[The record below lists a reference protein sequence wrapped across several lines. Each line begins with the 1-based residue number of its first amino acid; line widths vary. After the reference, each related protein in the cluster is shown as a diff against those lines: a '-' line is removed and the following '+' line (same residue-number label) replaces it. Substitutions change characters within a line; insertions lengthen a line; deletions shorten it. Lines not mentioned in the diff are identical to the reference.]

1 MSDKYPMALAQ
12 GTVLAGQYI
21 IDKVLGQG
29 GFGITYAATDHKT
42 GNKVA
47 VKEFF
52 PDTMATRQGTTVIS
66 FTGERGESFAYG
78 KDRFLDEAQT
88 LAQFIGNE
96 NIVRIHT
103 YFEEN
108 GTAYFVMDYVEG
120 TSFDVYIRE
129 HGGKLDWEE
138 TAKILIPVMDAL
150 GAVHSK
156 GIVHRDVTPDNIYIT
171 KDGGVKLLDFG
182 AARYSLGDKSRSLDV
197 VLKHGFAP
205 KEQYTRRGKQG
216 PFTDIYALGATFYF
230 ALTGKRPPD
239 SIDRIEDDDLIPPS
253 RLGAKISPA
262 AEEAILM
269 AMNVQPQ
276 ERFQSMK
283 AFKNAMLISKEEA
296 ERARTEMPQ
305 VRQSVPPIGT
315 GAAVPVTAASGI
327 TNSQTIPNSQVISPS
342 QTITNSQVIS
352 PSQTIPNSRTIMPSQ
367 TIPRTQ
373 PGQTVYGQQASNMS
387 NGMQPQQIP
396 NMPNGMQRPQ
406 TPNMQNGVQGQQAV
420 NMSGQGMNTQNGMPS
435 QPNPGQGG
443 GYPPHGGAYPNQG
456 PATPPK
462 KKKSALPI
470 VLAVVAVFFLLITGG
485 IIAAVLVVIGI
496 SGKSGDGD
504 NNNTFAGNDI
514 DDDDDDDDSN
524 SGPSS
529 LIDDNDDNDDNDDDG
544 DQNPS
549 GNVPGGNIEFDP
561 DIDVHLGNNGDGE
574 DDEPE
579 LAELKY
585 TVYSG
590 NYGTG
595 LANATV
601 LLEDGDGY
609 LIDKDVTD
617 SNGKVE
623 FDVEPGSYRLTV
635 TADGYYE
642 RTESWTLTSSG
653 LDLIAAMVPEVTG
666 DDFIVIVEWEGNR
679 DLDLC
684 GYNEETDVPTNYWN
698 PQDSGDKGSGVHL
711 GDHDGD
717 KRFEMIYFHD
727 YSYEVQRDII
737 VFDRTSMDNGSRTS
751 PMESE
756 GVWVAVYT
764 ADGLVDSCWADS
776 NHNELGWIPVLIDGG
791 VVYEA
796 DSPYISNPEDFD
808 WLY

>member
-1 MSDKYPMALAQ
+1 MSDKYPMALAS

-21 IDKVLGQG
+21 IDRVLGQG

-52 PDTMATRQGTTVIS
+52 PDTMAARQGTTVVS

-150 GAVHSK
+150 GAVHAK

-239 SIDRIEDDDLIPPS
+239 SIDRIEEDELIPPS
-253 RLGAKISPA
+253 RLGARISPA

-276 ERFQSMK
+276 DRFQSMK

-296 ERARTEMPQ
+296 EKARTEIPQ
-305 VRQSVPPIGT
+305 VRQSVPAA
-315 GAAVPVTAASGI
+315 GAAVSMTDASVV
-327 TNSQTIPNSQVISPS
+327 TNSQTAANTAFVSPSQTISNSQVISPS
-342 QTITNSQVIS
+342 QTMPNSQAMTPAQPV
-352 PSQTIPNSRTIMPSQ
+352 QDSRTVMPSG
-367 TIPRTQ
+367 TMA
-373 PGQTVYGQQASNMS
+373 GQQAFPDGSL
-387 NGMQPQQIP
+387 G
-396 NMPNGMQRPQ
+396 
-406 TPNMQNGVQGQQAV
+406 QNQ
-420 NMSGQGMNTQNGMPS
+420 GMPS
-435 QPNPGQGG
+435 QQQPQNMQQGVV
-443 GYPPHGGAYPNQG
+443 
-456 PATPPK
+456 PPK

-470 VLAVVAVFFLLITGG
+470 VLALAAVFFLLAIGG
-485 IIAAVLVVIGI
+485 IIAVALVAIGL
-496 SGKSGDGD
+496 SGRSGDGD
-504 NNNTFAGNDI
+504 DNNTYADGNI
-514 DDDDDDDDSN
+514 DDDDDDK
-524 SGPSS
+524 
-529 LIDDNDDNDDNDDDG
+529 DNDNDDDNEPDHSSLTG
-544 DQNPS
+544 DDDRDPTGDS
-549 GNVPGGNIEFDP
+549 PGGNVPGGNIQFDP
-561 DIDVHLGNNGDGE
+561 DIDIHLGDNGNGN
-574 DDEPE
+574 DEPE
-579 LAELKY
+579 VAKLKY

-595 LANATV
+595 LAGATV
-601 LLEDGDGY
+601 LLEDEDGF
-609 LIDKDVTD
+609 LIDKKVTD
-617 SNGKVE
+617 SDGRVE
-623 FDVEPGSYRLTV
+623 FEAEPGEYLLTV
-635 TADGYYE
+635 TADGYFD
-642 RTESWTLTSSG
+642 RTESWELTSSG
-653 LDLIAAMVPEVTG
+653 LNLIAAMVPEVSG

-684 GYNEETDVPTNYWN
+684 GYNEETGVPTNYWN
-698 PQDSGDKGSGVHL
+698 PTDSGDKGSGVHL
-711 GDHDGD
+711 GDHGGD
-717 KRFEMIYFHD
+717 MRYEMIYFHD

-737 VFDRTSMDNGSRTS
+737 VFDRTAMDNGSMTS

-756 GVWVAVYT
+756 GVWVAIYT
-764 ADGLVDSCWADS
+764 ADGMVDSFWADS
-776 NHNELGWIPVLIDGG
+776 NHNELGWVPMLIDGG
-791 VVYEA
+791 VIYDA
-796 DSPYISNPEDFD
+796 DPPYISDPGEFD

>member
-12 GTVLAGQYI
+12 GSVLAGQYI

-52 PDTMATRQGTTVIS
+52 PDTMATRQGTTVIP
-66 FTGERGESFAYG
+66 FTGERGDSFSYG

-138 TAKILIPVMDAL
+138 TARILIPVMDAL

-239 SIDRIEDDDLIPPS
+239 SIDRIEDDELVPPS
-253 RLGAKISPA
+253 RLGAKITSA

-269 AMNVQPQ
+269 AMNINPQ
-276 ERFQSMK
+276 DRFQSMK
-283 AFKNAMLISKEEA
+283 AFKTAMLISKEEA
-296 ERARTEMPQ
+296 EKARTEMPQ
-305 VRQSVPPIGT
+305 IRQSAPTAGV
-315 GAAVPVTAASGI
+315 GATVSMAAASGI
-327 TNSQTIPNSQVISPS
+327 TNSQPVPNSQVIAPSQTVPNSQVIAPSQTIPNSQVIA
-342 QTITNSQVIS
+342 
-352 PSQTIPNSRTIMPSQ
+352 PSQTIPDSQVITPSQTAQDMRTVMPSQ
-367 TIPRTQ
+367 AMP
-373 PGQTVYGQQASNMS
+373 GQQAQN
-387 NGMQPQQIP
+387 IP
-396 NMPNGMQRPQ
+396 N
-406 TPNMQNGVQGQQAV
+406 GVPRQ
-420 NMSGQGMNTQNGMPS
+420 
-435 QPNPGQGG
+435 NPGQNG
-443 GYPPHGGAYPNQG
+443 GYPPNGGAYSGQGSAMPPN
-456 PATPPK
+456 K

-470 VLAVVAVFFLLITGG
+470 VLALVAVFFLLVTGG
-485 IIAAVLVVIGI
+485 IIAAVFVVIGI
-496 SGKSGDGD
+496 SGMSGDDD
-504 NNNTFAGNDI
+504 NNNTRAENNI
-514 DDDDDDDDSN
+514 DDDDDDDDDSD
-524 SGPSS
+524 SGHSS
-529 LIDDNDDNDDNDDDG
+529 LIDDNDDDDD
-544 DQNPS
+544 DRDPSESNPG

-561 DIDVHLGNNGDGE
+561 DIDIHLGDNGD

-579 LAELKY
+579 LAKLKY

-595 LANATV
+595 LAGAEV
-601 LLEDGDGY
+601 LLEDEDGF

-623 FDVEPGSYRLTV
+623 FEAEPGEYVLTV
-635 TADGYYE
+635 NADGYFE
-642 RTESWTLTSSG
+642 RTESWNLTSSG
-653 LDLIAAMVPEVTG
+653 LDLVAAMVPEVSG

-684 GYNEETDVPTNYWN
+684 GYNEETGVPTNYWN

-711 GDHDGD
+711 GDHEGD

-756 GVWVAVYT
+756 GVWVAIYT

-776 NHNELGWIPVLIDGG
+776 SHNELGWVPMLIDGG
-791 VVYEA
+791 VIYDA
-796 DSPYISNPEDFD
+796 DPPYISDPEEFD

>member
-1 MSDKYPMALAQ
+1 MSDKYPMALAS

-21 IDKVLGQG
+21 IDRVLGQG

-52 PDTMATRQGTTVIS
+52 PDTMAARQGTTVVS

-150 GAVHSK
+150 GAVHAK

-239 SIDRIEDDDLIPPS
+239 SIDRIEEDELIPPS
-253 RLGAKISPA
+253 RLGARISPA

-276 ERFQSMK
+276 DRFQSMK

-296 ERARTEMPQ
+296 EKARTEIPQ
-305 VRQSVPPIGT
+305 VRQSVPAA
-315 GAAVPVTAASGI
+315 GAAVSMTDASVV
-327 TNSQTIPNSQVISPS
+327 TNSQAAANTAFVSPSQTISNSQVISPS
-342 QTITNSQVIS
+342 QTMPNSQAMTPAQPV
-352 PSQTIPNSRTIMPSQ
+352 QDSRTVMPSG
-367 TIPRTQ
+367 TMA
-373 PGQTVYGQQASNMS
+373 GQQAFPDGSL
-387 NGMQPQQIP
+387 G
-396 NMPNGMQRPQ
+396 
-406 TPNMQNGVQGQQAV
+406 QNQ
-420 NMSGQGMNTQNGMPS
+420 GMPS
-435 QPNPGQGG
+435 QQQPQNMQQGVV
-443 GYPPHGGAYPNQG
+443 
-456 PATPPK
+456 PPK

-470 VLAVVAVFFLLITGG
+470 VLALAAVFFLLAIGG
-485 IIAAVLVVIGI
+485 IIAVALVAIGL
-496 SGKSGDGD
+496 SGRSGDGD
-504 NNNTFAGNDI
+504 NNNTYAEGNI
-514 DDDDDDDDSN
+514 DDDDDDK
-524 SGPSS
+524 
-529 LIDDNDDNDDNDDDG
+529 DNDNDNDNDDDNEPDHSSLTG
-544 DQNPS
+544 DDDRNSTGDSPG
-549 GNVPGGNIEFDP
+549 GNVPGGNIQFDP
-561 DIDVHLGNNGDGE
+561 DIDIHLGDNGNGN
-574 DDEPE
+574 DEPE
-579 LAELKY
+579 VAKLKY

-595 LANATV
+595 LAGATV
-601 LLEDGDGY
+601 LLEDEDGF
-609 LIDKDVTD
+609 LIDKKVTD
-617 SNGKVE
+617 SDGRVE
-623 FDVEPGSYRLTV
+623 FEAEPGEYLLTV
-635 TADGYYE
+635 TADGYFD
-642 RTESWTLTSSG
+642 RTESWELTSSG
-653 LDLIAAMVPEVTG
+653 LNLIAAMVPEVSG

-684 GYNEETDVPTNYWN
+684 GYNEETGVPTNYWN
-698 PQDSGDKGSGVHL
+698 PTDSGDKGSGVHL
-711 GDHDGD
+711 GDHGGD
-717 KRFEMIYFHD
+717 MRYEMIYFHD

-737 VFDRTSMDNGSRTS
+737 VFDRTAMDNGSMTS

-756 GVWVAVYT
+756 GVWVAIYT
-764 ADGLVDSCWADS
+764 ADGMVDSFWADS
-776 NHNELGWIPVLIDGG
+776 NHNELGWVPMLIDGG
-791 VVYEA
+791 VIYDA
-796 DSPYISNPEDFD
+796 DPPYISDPGEFD

>member
-21 IDKVLGQG
+21 IDRVLGQG

-52 PDTMATRQGTTVIS
+52 PDTMATRQGTAVIS

-171 KDGGVKLLDFG
+171 KDGSVKLLDFG

-239 SIDRIEDDDLIPPS
+239 SIDRIEDDELVPPS

-269 AMNVQPQ
+269 AMNIQPQ

-296 ERARTEMPQ
+296 EKARTEMPQ
-305 VRQSVPPIGT
+305 VRQSAPAVGATVSTT
-315 GAAVPVTAASGI
+315 GASVI
-327 TNSQTIPNSQVISPS
+327 TNSQTIPNSQVITPS
-342 QTITNSQVIS
+342 QTTTD
-352 PSQTIPNSRTIMPSQ
+352 PRTVMPSQ
-367 TIPRTQ
+367 TMPVQSQGIPSQQTSNMSGGMQ
-373 PGQTVYGQQASNMS
+373 GQNQNMQNGMPGQTV
-387 NGMQPQQIP
+387 
-396 NMPNGMQRPQ
+396 
-406 TPNMQNGVQGQQAV
+406 
-420 NMSGQGMNTQNGMPS
+420 SGQGRGFQNQNQNQAM
-435 QPNPGQGG
+435 PNPSQGG
-443 GYPPHGGAYPNQG
+443 GYPPQGGMGPNQG
-456 PATPPK
+456 AAMPPK
-462 KKKSALPI
+462 KKKSAVPI
-470 VLAVVAVFFLLITGG
+470 VILALVAVFFLLITGG
-485 IIAAVLVVIGI
+485 IIAAVFVVIGV
-496 SGKSGDGD
+496 SGRSGDGD
-504 NNNTFAGNDI
+504 DNNTYAENDI
-514 DDDDDDDDSN
+514 DDDDDDSDSGHN
-524 SGPSS
+524 S
-529 LIDDNDDNDDNDDDG
+529 LIDDDDYNDDDNDEDD

-549 GNVPGGNIEFDP
+549 GNDPGGNVPGGSINFDP
-561 DIDVHLGNNGDGE
+561 DIDIHLGENGNGD
-574 DDEPE
+574 DEQG
-579 LAELKY
+579 LAKIKY
-585 TVYSG
+585 TIYSG

-595 LANATV
+595 LAGASV
-601 LLEDGDGY
+601 ILEDESGNQV
-609 LIDKDVTD
+609 DKDVAD
-617 SNGKVE
+617 NDGKVE
-623 FDVEPGSYRLTV
+623 FDVAPGKYKLTV
-635 TADGYYE
+635 TADGYFD
-642 RTESWTLTSSG
+642 RTETWNLTSSG
-653 LDLIAAMVPEVTG
+653 LDLIAAMVPEVSG

-679 DLDLC
+679 DIDLC
-684 GYNEETDVPTNYWN
+684 GYNEETGVPTNYWN

-711 GDHDGD
+711 GDHDAD

-737 VFDRTSMDNGSRTS
+737 VFDRTSMDSGRATS
-751 PMESE
+751 PMEYE
-756 GVWVAVYT
+756 GVWVAIYT
-764 ADGLVDSCWADS
+764 ADGMVDSFWADAD
-776 NHNELGWIPVLIDGG
+776 HNELGWIPMLIDGG
-791 VVYEA
+791 EIYEA
-796 DSPYISNPEDFD
+796 ESPYISDPKEFD

>member
-1 MSDKYPMALAQ
+1 MSDKYPMALAS

-21 IDKVLGQG
+21 IDRVLGQG

-52 PDTMATRQGTTVIS
+52 PDTMAARQGTTVVS

-150 GAVHSK
+150 GAVHAK

-239 SIDRIEDDDLIPPS
+239 SIDRIEEDELIPPS
-253 RLGAKISPA
+253 RLGARISPA

-276 ERFQSMK
+276 DRFQSMK

-296 ERARTEMPQ
+296 EKARTEIPQ
-305 VRQSVPPIGT
+305 VRQSVPAA
-315 GAAVPVTAASGI
+315 GAAVSMTDASVV
-327 TNSQTIPNSQVISPS
+327 TNSQTAATTAFVSPSQTISNSQVISPS
-342 QTITNSQVIS
+342 QTMPNSQAMTPAQPV
-352 PSQTIPNSRTIMPSQ
+352 QDSRTVMPSG
-367 TIPRTQ
+367 TMA
-373 PGQTVYGQQASNMS
+373 GQQAFPAGSL
-387 NGMQPQQIP
+387 G
-396 NMPNGMQRPQ
+396 
-406 TPNMQNGVQGQQAV
+406 QNQ
-420 NMSGQGMNTQNGMPS
+420 GMPS
-435 QPNPGQGG
+435 QQQPQNMQQGVV
-443 GYPPHGGAYPNQG
+443 
-456 PATPPK
+456 PPK

-470 VLAVVAVFFLLITGG
+470 VLALAAVFFLLAIGG
-485 IIAAVLVVIGI
+485 IIAVALVVREIRER
-496 SGKSGDGD
+496 SGDGD
-504 NNNTFAGNDI
+504 DNNTYAEGNI
-514 DDDDDDDDSN
+514 DDDDDDK
-524 SGPSS
+524 
-529 LIDDNDDNDDNDDDG
+529 DNDNDDDSEPDHSSLTG
-544 DQNPS
+544 DEDRDSTGDNPG
-549 GNVPGGNIEFDP
+549 GNVPGGNIQFDP
-561 DIDVHLGNNGDGE
+561 DIDIHLGDNGNGN
-574 DDEPE
+574 DEPE
-579 LAELKY
+579 VAKLKY

-595 LANATV
+595 LAGATV
-601 LLEDGDGY
+601 LLEDEDGF
-609 LIDKDVTD
+609 LIDKEVTD
-617 SNGKVE
+617 SDGRVE
-623 FDVEPGSYRLTV
+623 FEAEPGEYLLTV
-635 TADGYYE
+635 TADGYFD
-642 RTESWTLTSSG
+642 RTESWELTSSG
-653 LDLIAAMVPEVTG
+653 LNLIAAMVPEVSG

-684 GYNEETDVPTNYWN
+684 GYNEETGVPTNYWN
-698 PQDSGDKGSGVHL
+698 PTDSGDKGSGVHL
-711 GDHDGD
+711 GDHGGD
-717 KRFEMIYFHD
+717 MRYEMIYFHD

-737 VFDRTSMDNGSRTS
+737 VFDRTAMDSGSMTS

-756 GVWVAVYT
+756 GVWVAIYT
-764 ADGLVDSCWADS
+764 ADGMVDSFWADS
-776 NHNELGWIPVLIDGG
+776 NHNELGWVPMLIDGG
-791 VVYEA
+791 VIYDA
-796 DSPYISNPEDFD
+796 DPPYISDPGEFD

>member
-1 MSDKYPMALAQ
+1 MSDKYPMALAP
-12 GTVLAGQYI
+12 GSVLAGQYI

-52 PDTMATRQGTTVIS
+52 PDTMATRQGTTVIP
-66 FTGERGESFAYG
+66 FTGERGDSFSYG

-171 KDGGVKLLDFG
+171 KDGSVKLLDFG

-239 SIDRIEDDDLIPPS
+239 SIDRIEDDELVPPS
-253 RLGAKISPA
+253 RLGAKITSA

-269 AMNVQPQ
+269 AMNINPQ
-276 ERFQSMK
+276 DRFQSMK
-283 AFKNAMLISKEEA
+283 AFKTAMLISKEEA
-296 ERARTEMPQ
+296 EKARTEMPQ
-305 VRQSVPPIGT
+305 IRQSAPAAGV
-315 GAAVPVTAASGI
+315 GATVSMAAASGI
-327 TNSQTIPNSQVISPS
+327 TNSQPVPNSQVIAPSQTIPNSQVIA
-342 QTITNSQVIS
+342 
-352 PSQTIPNSRTIMPSQ
+352 PSQTIPNSQVIAPSQ
-367 TIPRTQ
+367 TIPDSQVITPSQTAQDMRTVMPSQ
-373 PGQTVYGQQASNMS
+373 AMPGQQAQN
-387 NGMQPQQIP
+387 I
-396 NMPNGMQRPQ
+396 PNGMPRQ
-406 TPNMQNGVQGQQAV
+406 
-420 NMSGQGMNTQNGMPS
+420 
-435 QPNPGQGG
+435 NPGQNG
-443 GYPPHGGAYPNQG
+443 GYPPNGGAYSGQG
-456 PATPPK
+456 SAMPPK

-470 VLAVVAVFFLLITGG
+470 VLALVAVFFLLVTGG
-485 IIAAVLVVIGI
+485 IIAAVFVVIGI
-496 SGKSGDGD
+496 GGMSGDDD
-504 NNNTFAGNDI
+504 NNNTRAENNID

-524 SGPSS
+524 SGHGS
-529 LIDDNDDNDDNDDDG
+529 LIDDNDDDDD
-544 DQNPS
+544 DRDPSESNPG

-561 DIDVHLGNNGDGE
+561 DIDIHLGDNGD

-579 LAELKY
+579 LAKLKY

-595 LANATV
+595 LAGAEV
-601 LLEDGDGY
+601 LLEDEDGF

-623 FDVEPGSYRLTV
+623 FEAEPGEYVLTV
-635 TADGYYE
+635 NADGYFE
-642 RTESWTLTSSG
+642 RTESWNLTSSG
-653 LDLIAAMVPEVTG
+653 LDLVAAMVPEVSG

-684 GYNEETDVPTNYWN
+684 GYNEETGVPTNYWN

-711 GDHDGD
+711 GDHEGD

-756 GVWVAVYT
+756 GVWVAIYT

-776 NHNELGWIPVLIDGG
+776 SHNELGWVPMLIDGG
-791 VVYEA
+791 VIYDA
-796 DSPYISNPEDFD
+796 DPPYISDPEEFD

>member
-1 MSDKYPMALAQ
+1 MSDRYPMALAS

-21 IDKVLGQG
+21 IDRVLGQG

-52 PDTMATRQGTTVIS
+52 PDTMAARQGTTVVS

-150 GAVHSK
+150 GAVHAK

-239 SIDRIEDDDLIPPS
+239 SIDRIEEDELIPPS
-253 RLGAKISPA
+253 RLGARISPA

-276 ERFQSMK
+276 DRFQSMK

-296 ERARTEMPQ
+296 EKARTEIPQ
-305 VRQSVPPIGT
+305 VRQSVPAA
-315 GAAVPVTAASGI
+315 GAAVSMTDASVV
-327 TNSQTIPNSQVISPS
+327 TNSQTAANSVFVSPSQTISNSQVISPS
-342 QTITNSQVIS
+342 QTMPNSQAMTPVQ
-352 PSQTIPNSRTIMPSQ
+352 PVQDSRTVMPSG
-367 TIPRTQ
+367 TMA
-373 PGQTVYGQQASNMS
+373 GQQAFPDGSL
-387 NGMQPQQIP
+387 G
-396 NMPNGMQRPQ
+396 
-406 TPNMQNGVQGQQAV
+406 QNQ
-420 NMSGQGMNTQNGMPS
+420 GMPS
-435 QPNPGQGG
+435 QQQPQNMQQGVV
-443 GYPPHGGAYPNQG
+443 
-456 PATPPK
+456 PPK

-470 VLAVVAVFFLLITGG
+470 VLALAAVFFLLAIGG
-485 IIAAVLVVIGI
+485 IIAVALVAIGL
-496 SGKSGDGD
+496 SGRSGDGD
-504 NNNTFAGNDI
+504 DNNTYAEGNI
-514 DDDDDDDDSN
+514 DDDDDDDK
-524 SGPSS
+524 
-529 LIDDNDDNDDNDDDG
+529 DNDNDDDNEPDHSSLTG
-544 DQNPS
+544 DDDRDSTGDSP
-549 GNVPGGNIEFDP
+549 GGYVPGGNIQFDT
-561 DIDVHLGNNGDGE
+561 DIDIHLGDNGNGN
-574 DDEPE
+574 DEPE
-579 LAELKY
+579 VAKLKY

-595 LANATV
+595 LAGATV
-601 LLEDGDGY
+601 LLEDEDGF
-609 LIDKDVTD
+609 LIDKKVTD
-617 SNGKVE
+617 SDGRVE
-623 FDVEPGSYRLTV
+623 FEAEPGEYLLTV
-635 TADGYYE
+635 TADGYFD
-642 RTESWTLTSSG
+642 RTESWELTSSG
-653 LDLIAAMVPEVTG
+653 LNLIAAMVPEVSG

-684 GYNEETDVPTNYWN
+684 GYNEETGVPTNYWN
-698 PQDSGDKGSGVHL
+698 PTDSGDKGSGVHL
-711 GDHDGD
+711 GDHGGD
-717 KRFEMIYFHD
+717 MRYEMIYFHD

-737 VFDRTSMDNGSRTS
+737 VFDRTSMDNGSMTS

-756 GVWVAVYT
+756 GVWVAIYT
-764 ADGLVDSCWADS
+764 ADGMVDSFWADS
-776 NHNELGWIPVLIDGG
+776 NHNELGWVPMLIDGG
-791 VVYEA
+791 VIYDA
-796 DSPYISNPEDFD
+796 DPPYISDPGEFD

>member
-1 MSDKYPMALAQ
+1 MSDKYPMALAS

-21 IDKVLGQG
+21 IDRVLGQG

-52 PDTMATRQGTTVIS
+52 PDTMAARQGTTVVS

-150 GAVHSK
+150 GAVHAK

-239 SIDRIEDDDLIPPS
+239 SIDRIEEDELIPPS
-253 RLGAKISPA
+253 RLGARISPA

-276 ERFQSMK
+276 DRFQSMK

-296 ERARTEMPQ
+296 EKARTEIPQ
-305 VRQSVPPIGT
+305 VRQSVPAA
-315 GAAVPVTAASGI
+315 GAAVSMTDASVV
-327 TNSQTIPNSQVISPS
+327 TNSQTAANTAFVSPSQTISNSQVISPS
-342 QTITNSQVIS
+342 QTMPNSQAMTPAQPV
-352 PSQTIPNSRTIMPSQ
+352 QDSRTVMPSGTMAGQQAFPDGSLGQNQVMPSQ
-367 TIPRTQ
+367 Q
-373 PGQTVYGQQASNMS
+373 
-387 NGMQPQQIP
+387 QPQ
-396 NMPNGMQRPQ
+396 
-406 TPNMQNGVQGQQAV
+406 NMQQGVV
-420 NMSGQGMNTQNGMPS
+420 
-435 QPNPGQGG
+435 
-443 GYPPHGGAYPNQG
+443 
-456 PATPPK
+456 PPK

-470 VLAVVAVFFLLITGG
+470 VLALAAVFFLLAIGG
-485 IIAAVLVVIGI
+485 IIAVALVAIGL
-496 SGKSGDGD
+496 SGRSGDGD
-504 NNNTFAGNDI
+504 NNNTYAEGNI
-514 DDDDDDDDSN
+514 DDDDDDK
-524 SGPSS
+524 
-529 LIDDNDDNDDNDDDG
+529 DNDNDDDNEPDHSSLTG
-544 DQNPS
+544 DDDRDPTGDS
-549 GNVPGGNIEFDP
+549 PGGNVPGGNIQFDP
-561 DIDVHLGNNGDGE
+561 DIDIHLGDNGNGN
-574 DDEPE
+574 DEPE
-579 LAELKY
+579 VAKLKY

-595 LANATV
+595 LAGATV
-601 LLEDGDGY
+601 LLEDEDGF
-609 LIDKDVTD
+609 LIDKKVTD
-617 SNGKVE
+617 SDGRVE
-623 FDVEPGSYRLTV
+623 FEAEPGEYLLTV
-635 TADGYYE
+635 TADGYFD
-642 RTESWTLTSSG
+642 RTESWELTSSG
-653 LDLIAAMVPEVTG
+653 LNLIAAMVPEVSG

-684 GYNEETDVPTNYWN
+684 GYNEETGVPTNYWN
-698 PQDSGDKGSGVHL
+698 PTDSGDKGSGVHL
-711 GDHDGD
+711 GDHGGD
-717 KRFEMIYFHD
+717 MRYEMIYFHD

-737 VFDRTSMDNGSRTS
+737 VFDRTAMDSGSMTS

-756 GVWVAVYT
+756 GVWVAIYT
-764 ADGLVDSCWADS
+764 ADGMVDSFWADS
-776 NHNELGWIPVLIDGG
+776 NHNELGWVPMLIDGG
-791 VVYEA
+791 VIYDA
-796 DSPYISNPEDFD
+796 DPPYISDPGEFD

>member
-21 IDKVLGQG
+21 IDRVLGQG

-171 KDGGVKLLDFG
+171 KDGSVKLLDFG

-239 SIDRIEDDDLIPPS
+239 SIDRIEEDELVPPS

-269 AMNVQPQ
+269 AMNVNPQ
-276 ERFQSMK
+276 ERFQSMR

-296 ERARTEMPQ
+296 DRARTEMPQ
-305 VRQSVPPIGT
+305 VRQNVSAAGIGAT
-315 GAAVPVTAASGI
+315 VSMAGASGI
-327 TNSQTIPNSQVISPS
+327 TNSQNIPNSQVINPSQTIPNSQVI
-342 QTITNSQVIS
+342 N
-352 PSQTIPNSRTIMPSQ
+352 PSQTIPNSQATNPSQ
-367 TIPRTQ
+367 TIPDSRTMMPTQ
-373 PGQTVYGQQASNMS
+373 AMSGQQPQNGMPGQTVAVQSQA
-387 NGMQPQQIP
+387 
-396 NMPNGMQRPQ
+396 Q
-406 TPNMQNGVQGQQAV
+406 TD
-420 NMSGQGMNTQNGMPS
+420 S
-435 QPNPGQGG
+435 NPGQGG
-443 GYPPHGGAYPNQG
+443 EYPPQGGAYPNQG
-456 PATPPK
+456 GAVPPG

-470 VLAVVAVFFLLITGG
+470 VLALVAVLFLLVTGG
-485 IIAAVLVVIGI
+485 IIAAVLVVVGLN
-496 SGKSGDGD
+496 GRSGDGD
-504 NNNTFAGNDI
+504 GDNSTYAENDI
-514 DDDDDDDDSN
+514 DDDNDDDSNPGPGSLVDDDDDS
-524 SGPSS
+524 
-529 LIDDNDDNDDNDDDG
+529 DDD
-544 DQNPS
+544 DDDLNPS
-549 GNVPGGNIEFDP
+549 GNEPGGNVPGGNIEFDP
-561 DIDVHLGNNGDGE
+561 DIDIHLGDNGNGDDGQG
-574 DDEPE
+574 
-579 LAELKY
+579 LAKIKY

-595 LANATV
+595 LPGASV
-601 LLEDGDGY
+601 LLEDEDGF

-617 SNGKVE
+617 NDGKVE
-623 FDVEPGSYRLTV
+623 FEVEPGSYVLTA
-635 TADGYYE
+635 TADGYYDRKE
-642 RTESWTLTSSG
+642 TWNLTSSG
-653 LDLIAAMVPEVTG
+653 LDLVAAMVPEVSG

-684 GYNEETDVPTNYWN
+684 GYNEETGVPTNYWN

-711 GDHDGD
+711 GDHQGD

-737 VFDRTSMDNGSRTS
+737 VFDRTSMDSGRTTS

-756 GVWVAVYT
+756 GVWVAIYT

-776 NHNELGWIPVLIDGG
+776 NHNELGWVPMLIDGG
-791 VVYEA
+791 VIYEA
-796 DSPYISNPEDFD
+796 DPPYISDPGEFD

>member
-21 IDKVLGQG
+21 IERVLGQG

-47 VKEFF
+47 LKEFF
-52 PDTMATRQGTTVIS
+52 PDTMATRQGTTVVS

-239 SIDRIEDDDLIPPS
+239 SIDRIEDDELIPPS

-296 ERARTEMPQ
+296 EKARTEIPQ
-305 VRQSVPPIGT
+305 VRWNVPAAGADASVSMAG
-315 GAAVPVTAASGI
+315 SGI
-327 TNSQTIPNSQVISPS
+327 TNSQTIPASQVITPS
-342 QTITNSQVIS
+342 QTITNSQVITPS
-352 PSQTIPNSRTIMPSQ
+352 QTITNSQVIAPSQTIPDSRTVMPAQTTTSSQ
-367 TIPRTQ
+367 Q
-373 PGQTVYGQQASNMS
+373 PQTVYGNQASDVQG
-387 NGMQPQQIP
+387 GMQSQE
-396 NMPNGMQRPQ
+396 MG
-406 TPNMQNGVQGQQAV
+406 GQV
-420 NMSGQGMNTQNGMPS
+420 RNRM
-435 QPNPGQGG
+435 PNPGQGG
-443 GYPPHGGAYPNQG
+443 GYPPNGGAYPNQG
-456 PATPPK
+456 SAMPPK

-470 VLAVVAVFFLLITGG
+470 VLALAAVFFLLITGG
-485 IIAAVLVVIGI
+485 IIAAVFVVIGL
-496 SGKSGDGD
+496 SGRS
-504 NNNTFAGNDI
+504 GNDENDDTYAENNI
-514 DDDDDDDDSN
+514 DDEDEHDSDHDPLIGDDDDDDDRDHSDGGN
-524 SGPSS
+524 
-529 LIDDNDDNDDNDDDG
+529 DG
-544 DQNPS
+544 DDE
-549 GNVPGGNIEFDP
+549 GNVPDGNIGFDP
-561 DIDVHLGNNGDGE
+561 DIDIHLGENGTG
-574 DDEPE
+574 DDEQS
-579 LAELKY
+579 LAKLKY

-590 NYGTG
+590 NYGSG
-595 LANATV
+595 LAGATV
-601 LLEDGDGY
+601 LLEDKDGF

-617 SNGKVE
+617 SDGRVE
-623 FDVEPGSYRLTV
+623 FEAEPGEYMLTV

-642 RTESWTLTSSG
+642 RTESWNLTSSG
-653 LDLIAAMVPEVTG
+653 LDLIAAMVPEVSG

-684 GYNEETDVPTNYWN
+684 GYNEETGVPTNYWN
-698 PQDSGDKGSGVHL
+698 PTDSGDKGSGVHL

-737 VFDRTSMDNGSRTS
+737 VFDRTSMDNGSMRS

-756 GVWVAVYT
+756 GVWVAIYT
-764 ADGLVDSCWADS
+764 ADGMVDSLWADAS
-776 NHNELGWIPVLIDGG
+776 HSELGWIPMLIDGG

-796 DSPYISNPEDFD
+796 DPSYISDPGEFD

>member
-1 MSDKYPMALAQ
+1 MSDKYPMALAS

-21 IDKVLGQG
+21 IDRVLGQG

-52 PDTMATRQGTTVIS
+52 PDTMAARQGTTVVS

-150 GAVHSK
+150 GAVHAK

-239 SIDRIEDDDLIPPS
+239 SIDRIEEDELIPPS
-253 RLGAKISPA
+253 RLGARISPA

-276 ERFQSMK
+276 DRFQSMK

-296 ERARTEMPQ
+296 EKARTEIPQ
-305 VRQSVPPIGT
+305 VRQSVPVA
-315 GAAVPVTAASGI
+315 GAAVSMTDASVV
-327 TNSQTIPNSQVISPS
+327 TNSQTAANTAFVSPSQTISNSQVISPS
-342 QTITNSQVIS
+342 QAMPNSQTMTPAQPV
-352 PSQTIPNSRTIMPSQ
+352 QDSRTVMPSG
-367 TIPRTQ
+367 TMA
-373 PGQTVYGQQASNMS
+373 GQQAFPDGSL
-387 NGMQPQQIP
+387 G
-396 NMPNGMQRPQ
+396 
-406 TPNMQNGVQGQQAV
+406 QNQ
-420 NMSGQGMNTQNGMPS
+420 GMPS
-435 QPNPGQGG
+435 QQQPQNMQQGVV
-443 GYPPHGGAYPNQG
+443 
-456 PATPPK
+456 PPK

-470 VLAVVAVFFLLITGG
+470 VLALAAVFFLLAIGG
-485 IIAAVLVVIGI
+485 IIAVALVAIGL
-496 SGKSGDGD
+496 SGRSGDGD
-504 NNNTFAGNDI
+504 DNNTYAEGNI
-514 DDDDDDDDSN
+514 DDDDDDDDK
-524 SGPSS
+524 
-529 LIDDNDDNDDNDDDG
+529 DNDNDDDNEPDHSSLTG
-544 DQNPS
+544 DDDRDSTGDSPG
-549 GNVPGGNIEFDP
+549 GNVPGGNIQFDP
-561 DIDVHLGNNGDGE
+561 DIDIHLGDNGNGN
-574 DDEPE
+574 DEPE
-579 LAELKY
+579 VAKLKY

-595 LANATV
+595 LAGATV
-601 LLEDGDGY
+601 LLEDEDGF
-609 LIDKDVTD
+609 LIDKEVTD
-617 SNGKVE
+617 SDGRVE
-623 FDVEPGSYRLTV
+623 FEAEPGEYLLTV
-635 TADGYYE
+635 TADGYFD
-642 RTESWTLTSSG
+642 RTESWELTSSG
-653 LDLIAAMVPEVTG
+653 LNLIAAMVPEVSG

-684 GYNEETDVPTNYWN
+684 GYNEETGVPTNYWN
-698 PQDSGDKGSGVHL
+698 PTDSGDKGSGVHL
-711 GDHDGD
+711 GDHGGD
-717 KRFEMIYFHD
+717 MRYEMIYFHD

-737 VFDRTSMDNGSRTS
+737 VFDRTSMDNGSMTS

-756 GVWVAVYT
+756 GVWVAIYT
-764 ADGLVDSCWADS
+764 ADGMVDSFWADS
-776 NHNELGWIPVLIDGG
+776 NHNELGWVPMLIDGG
-791 VVYEA
+791 VIYDA
-796 DSPYISNPEDFD
+796 DPPYISDPGEFD

>member
-1 MSDKYPMALAQ
+1 MSDKYPMALAS

-21 IDKVLGQG
+21 IDRVLGQG

-52 PDTMATRQGTTVIS
+52 PDTMAARQGTTVVS

-150 GAVHSK
+150 GAVHAK

-239 SIDRIEDDDLIPPS
+239 SIDRIEEDELIPPS
-253 RLGAKISPA
+253 RLGARISPA

-296 ERARTEMPQ
+296 EKARTEIPQ
-305 VRQSVPPIGT
+305 VRQSVPAA
-315 GAAVPVTAASGI
+315 GAAVSLTDASVV
-327 TNSQTIPNSQVISPS
+327 TNSQTAANTAFVSPS
-342 QTITNSQVIS
+342 QTISNSQVIS
-352 PSQTIPNSRTIMPSQ
+352 PSQTIPNSQVMTPAQPVQDSRTVMPSG
-367 TIPRTQ
+367 TMA
-373 PGQTVYGQQASNMS
+373 GQQAFPDGSL
-387 NGMQPQQIP
+387 
-396 NMPNGMQRPQ
+396 
-406 TPNMQNGVQGQQAV
+406 GQDQ
-420 NMSGQGMNTQNGMPS
+420 GMPS
-435 QPNPGQGG
+435 PQQPQNMQQGNTQAQQSGNMPGHGQTGLPDPTQGG
-443 GYPPHGGAYPNQG
+443 GYPPKGGAHSGQG
-456 PATPPK
+456 GVVPPK

-470 VLAVVAVFFLLITGG
+470 VLALAAVFFLLAIGG
-485 IIAAVLVVIGI
+485 IIAVALAAIGL
-496 SGKSGDGD
+496 SGRSGDGD
-504 NNNTFAGNDI
+504 DNNTYAEGNI
-514 DDDDDDDDSN
+514 DDDDDDN
-524 SGPSS
+524 
-529 LIDDNDDNDDNDDDG
+529 DNDDNDNDDDNEPDHSSLTG
-544 DQNPS
+544 DDDRDSTGDNPG
-549 GNVPGGNIEFDP
+549 GNVPGGDIQFDP
-561 DIDVHLGNNGDGE
+561 DIDIHLGDNGNGN
-574 DDEPE
+574 DEPE
-579 LAELKY
+579 TAKLKY

-595 LANATV
+595 LAGATV
-601 LLEDGDGY
+601 LLEDEDGF
-609 LIDKDVTD
+609 LIDKEVTD
-617 SNGKVE
+617 SDGRVE
-623 FDVEPGSYRLTV
+623 FEAEPGEYLLTV
-635 TADGYYE
+635 TADGYFD
-642 RTESWTLTSSG
+642 RTESWELTSSG
-653 LDLIAAMVPEVTG
+653 LDLIAAMVPEVSG

-684 GYNEETDVPTNYWN
+684 GYNEETGVPTNYWN
-698 PQDSGDKGSGVHL
+698 PTDSGDKGSGVHL
-711 GDHDGD
+711 GDHGGD
-717 KRFEMIYFHD
+717 MRYEMIYFHD

-737 VFDRTSMDNGSRTS
+737 VFDRTAMDSGSMTS

-756 GVWVAVYT
+756 GVWVAIYT
-764 ADGLVDSCWADS
+764 ADGMVDSFWADS
-776 NHNELGWIPVLIDGG
+776 NHNELGWVPMLIDGG
-791 VVYEA
+791 VIYDA
-796 DSPYISNPEDFD
+796 DPPYISDPGEFD

>member
-1 MSDKYPMALAQ
+1 MSDKYPMALVQ

-21 IDKVLGQG
+21 IDRVLGQG

-52 PDTMATRQGTTVIS
+52 PDTMATRQGTTVVS

-171 KDGGVKLLDFG
+171 KDGSVKLLDFG

-269 AMNVQPQ
+269 AMNIQPQ

-296 ERARTEMPQ
+296 EKERTEMPQ
-305 VRQSVPPIGT
+305 VRQSAPAPGPA
-315 GAAVPVTAASGI
+315 AAVPMTGSSVI
-327 TNSQTIPNSQVISPS
+327 TNSQTIPNSQVVTPV
-342 QTITNSQVIS
+342 QPAQPATD
-352 PSQTIPNSRTIMPSQ
+352 SRTM
-367 TIPRTQ
+367 
-373 PGQTVYGQQASNMS
+373 
-387 NGMQPQQIP
+387 
-396 NMPNGMQRPQ
+396 
-406 TPNMQNGVQGQQAV
+406 
-420 NMSGQGMNTQNGMPS
+420 MPS
-435 QPNPGQGG
+435 QPLPAAQQSQTVNAQPNVMPAQGQPDPGQGG
-443 GYPPHGGAYPNQG
+443 GYPPQGGTYPGQG
-456 PATPPK
+456 APVPPK

-470 VLAVVAVFFLLITGG
+470 VLALVAVFFLLITGG
-485 IIAAVLVVIGI
+485 IIAAVFLAIGL
-496 SGKSGDGD
+496 SGKSGDDDD
-504 NNNTFAGNDI
+504 NNTRAESNIDDDDDDNDTGHGSLI
-514 DDDDDDDDSN
+514 DDDDDDD
-524 SGPSS
+524 G
-529 LIDDNDDNDDNDDDG
+529 DD

-549 GNVPGGNIEFDP
+549 GDNPGGYVPGGNIEFDP
-561 DIDVHLGNNGDGE
+561 DIDIHLGDNGNGD
-574 DDEPE
+574 DEGQGV
-579 LAELKY
+579 AKLKY

-595 LANATV
+595 LPGASV
-601 LLEDGDGY
+601 LLEDEDGY

-617 SNGKVE
+617 NDGKVE
-623 FDVEPGSYRLTV
+623 FDVEPGKYTLTV
-635 TADGYYE
+635 TADGYFD
-642 RTESWTLTSSG
+642 RKESWNLTSSG

-684 GYNEETDVPTNYWN
+684 GYNEETGVPTNYWN

-717 KRFEMIYFHD
+717 MRFEMIYFHD
-727 YSYEVQRDII
+727 YSYDVQRDII

-756 GVWVAVYT
+756 GVWVAIYT
-764 ADGLVDSCWADS
+764 ADGMVDSFWADE
-776 NHNELGWIPVLIDGG
+776 NRNELGWVPMLIDGG
-791 VVYEA
+791 VIYDAEP
-796 DSPYISNPEDFD
+796 PYISDPSEFD

>member
-1 MSDKYPMALAQ
+1 MSDRYPMALAS

-21 IDKVLGQG
+21 IDRVLGQG

-52 PDTMATRQGTTVIS
+52 PDTMAARQGTTVVS

-150 GAVHSK
+150 GAVHAK

-239 SIDRIEDDDLIPPS
+239 SIDRIEEDELIPPS
-253 RLGAKISPA
+253 RLGARISPA

-276 ERFQSMK
+276 DRFQSMK

-296 ERARTEMPQ
+296 EKARTEIPQ
-305 VRQSVPPIGT
+305 VRQSVPVA
-315 GAAVPVTAASGI
+315 GAAVSMTDASVV
-327 TNSQTIPNSQVISPS
+327 TNSQTAANTAFVSPSQTISNSQVISPS
-342 QTITNSQVIS
+342 QAMPNSQTMTPAQPV
-352 PSQTIPNSRTIMPSQ
+352 QDSRTVMPSG
-367 TIPRTQ
+367 TMA
-373 PGQTVYGQQASNMS
+373 GQQAFPDGSL
-387 NGMQPQQIP
+387 G
-396 NMPNGMQRPQ
+396 
-406 TPNMQNGVQGQQAV
+406 QNQ
-420 NMSGQGMNTQNGMPS
+420 GMPS
-435 QPNPGQGG
+435 QQQPQNMQQGVV
-443 GYPPHGGAYPNQG
+443 
-456 PATPPK
+456 PPK

-470 VLAVVAVFFLLITGG
+470 VLALAAVFFLLAIGG
-485 IIAAVLVVIGI
+485 IIAVALVAIGL
-496 SGKSGDGD
+496 SGRSGDGD
-504 NNNTFAGNDI
+504 DNNTYAEGNI
-514 DDDDDDDDSN
+514 DDDDDDDDK
-524 SGPSS
+524 
-529 LIDDNDDNDDNDDDG
+529 DNDNDDDNEPDHSSLTG
-544 DQNPS
+544 DDDRDSTGDSPG
-549 GNVPGGNIEFDP
+549 GNVPGGNIQFDP
-561 DIDVHLGNNGDGE
+561 DIDIHLGDNGNGN
-574 DDEPE
+574 DEPE
-579 LAELKY
+579 VAKLKY

-595 LANATV
+595 LAGATV
-601 LLEDGDGY
+601 LLEDEDGF
-609 LIDKDVTD
+609 LIDKEVTD
-617 SNGKVE
+617 SDGRVE
-623 FDVEPGSYRLTV
+623 FEAEPGEYLLTV
-635 TADGYYE
+635 TADGYFD
-642 RTESWTLTSSG
+642 RTESWELTSSG
-653 LDLIAAMVPEVTG
+653 LNLIAAMVPEVSG

-684 GYNEETDVPTNYWN
+684 GYNEETGVPTNYWN
-698 PQDSGDKGSGVHL
+698 PTDSGDKGSGVHL
-711 GDHDGD
+711 GDHGGD
-717 KRFEMIYFHD
+717 MRYEMIYFHD

-737 VFDRTSMDNGSRTS
+737 VFDRTAMDNGSMTS

-756 GVWVAVYT
+756 GVWVAIYT
-764 ADGLVDSCWADS
+764 ADGMVDSFWADS
-776 NHNELGWIPVLIDGG
+776 NHNELGWVPMLIDGG
-791 VVYEA
+791 VIYDA
-796 DSPYISNPEDFD
+796 DPPYISDPGEFD

>member
-1 MSDKYPMALAQ
+1 MSDRYPMALAS

-21 IDKVLGQG
+21 IDRVLGQG

-52 PDTMATRQGTTVIS
+52 PDTMAARQGTTVVS

-150 GAVHSK
+150 GAVHAK

-239 SIDRIEDDDLIPPS
+239 SIDRIEEDELIPPS
-253 RLGAKISPA
+253 RLGARISPA

-276 ERFQSMK
+276 DRFQSMK

-296 ERARTEMPQ
+296 EKARTEIPQ
-305 VRQSVPPIGT
+305 VRQSVPVA
-315 GAAVPVTAASGI
+315 GAAVSMTDASVV
-327 TNSQTIPNSQVISPS
+327 TNSQTAANTAFVSPSQTISNSQVISPS
-342 QTITNSQVIS
+342 QTMPNSQAMTPAQPV
-352 PSQTIPNSRTIMPSQ
+352 QDSRTVMPSG
-367 TIPRTQ
+367 TMA
-373 PGQTVYGQQASNMS
+373 GQQAFPDGSL
-387 NGMQPQQIP
+387 G
-396 NMPNGMQRPQ
+396 
-406 TPNMQNGVQGQQAV
+406 QNQ
-420 NMSGQGMNTQNGMPS
+420 GMPS
-435 QPNPGQGG
+435 QQQPQNMQQGVV
-443 GYPPHGGAYPNQG
+443 
-456 PATPPK
+456 PPK

-470 VLAVVAVFFLLITGG
+470 VLALAAVFFLLAIGG
-485 IIAAVLVVIGI
+485 IIAVALVAIGL
-496 SGKSGDGD
+496 SGRSGDGD
-504 NNNTFAGNDI
+504 DNNTYAEGNI
-514 DDDDDDDDSN
+514 DDDDDDK
-524 SGPSS
+524 
-529 LIDDNDDNDDNDDDG
+529 DNDNDDDNEPDHSSLTG
-544 DQNPS
+544 DDDRDSTGDSPG
-549 GNVPGGNIEFDP
+549 GNVPGGNIQFDP
-561 DIDVHLGNNGDGE
+561 DIDIHLGDNGNGN
-574 DDEPE
+574 DEPE
-579 LAELKY
+579 VAKLKY

-595 LANATV
+595 LAGATV
-601 LLEDGDGY
+601 LLEDEDGF
-609 LIDKDVTD
+609 LIDKEVTD
-617 SNGKVE
+617 SDGRVE
-623 FDVEPGSYRLTV
+623 FEAEPGEYLLTV
-635 TADGYYE
+635 TADGYFD
-642 RTESWTLTSSG
+642 RTESWELTSSG
-653 LDLIAAMVPEVTG
+653 LNLIAAMVPEVSG

-684 GYNEETDVPTNYWN
+684 GYNEETGVPTNYWN
-698 PQDSGDKGSGVHL
+698 PTDSGDKGSGVHL
-711 GDHDGD
+711 GDHGGD
-717 KRFEMIYFHD
+717 MRYEMIYFHD

-737 VFDRTSMDNGSRTS
+737 VFDRTAMDNGSMTS

-756 GVWVAVYT
+756 GVWVAIYT
-764 ADGLVDSCWADS
+764 ADGMVDSFWADS
-776 NHNELGWIPVLIDGG
+776 NHNELGWVPMLIDGG
-791 VVYEA
+791 VIYDA
-796 DSPYISNPEDFD
+796 DPPYISDPGEFD

>member
-1 MSDKYPMALAQ
+1 MSDKYPMALAP
-12 GTVLAGQYI
+12 GSVLAGQYI

-52 PDTMATRQGTTVIS
+52 PDTMATRQGTTVIP
-66 FTGERGESFAYG
+66 FTGERGDSFSYG

-171 KDGGVKLLDFG
+171 KDGSVKLLDFG

-239 SIDRIEDDDLIPPS
+239 SIDRIEDDELVPPS
-253 RLGAKISPA
+253 RLGAKITSA

-269 AMNVQPQ
+269 AMNINPQ
-276 ERFQSMK
+276 DRFQSMK
-283 AFKNAMLISKEEA
+283 AFKTAMLISKEEA
-296 ERARTEMPQ
+296 EKARTEMPQ
-305 VRQSVPPIGT
+305 IRQSAPAAGV
-315 GAAVPVTAASGI
+315 GATVSMAAGSGI
-327 TNSQTIPNSQVISPS
+327 TNPQPLPNPQVIAPSQTIPNSQVIA
-342 QTITNSQVIS
+342 
-352 PSQTIPNSRTIMPSQ
+352 PSQTIPNSQVITPSQTAQDMRTVMPSQ
-367 TIPRTQ
+367 AMP
-373 PGQTVYGQQASNMS
+373 GQQAQS
-387 NGMQPQQIP
+387 I
-396 NMPNGMQRPQ
+396 PNGMPQ
-406 TPNMQNGVQGQQAV
+406 QNQNMQNGGYPP
-420 NMSGQGMNTQNGMPS
+420 NGGT
-435 QPNPGQGG
+435 NPGQG
-443 GYPPHGGAYPNQG
+443 A
-456 PATPPK
+456 AMPPK

-470 VLAVVAVFFLLITGG
+470 VLALVAVFFLLITGG
-485 IIAAVLVVIGI
+485 ILAAVFVVIGI
-496 SGKSGDGD
+496 SGKSGDDD
-504 NNNTFAGNDI
+504 NNNTRAENNI
-514 DDDDDDDDSN
+514 DDDDDDDDDSD
-524 SGPSS
+524 SGHGS
-529 LIDDNDDNDDNDDDG
+529 LIDDNDDDDD
-544 DQNPS
+544 DDRDPSESNPG

-561 DIDVHLGNNGDGE
+561 DIDIHLGDNGD

-579 LAELKY
+579 LAKLKY

-595 LANATV
+595 LAGATV
-601 LLEDGDGY
+601 LLEDKDGF

-623 FDVEPGSYRLTV
+623 FEAEPGEYVLTV
-635 TADGYYE
+635 NADGYFE
-642 RTESWTLTSSG
+642 RTESWNLTSSG
-653 LDLIAAMVPEVTG
+653 LDLVAAMVPEVSG

-684 GYNEETDVPTNYWN
+684 GYNEETGVPTNYWN
-698 PQDSGDKGSGVHL
+698 PTDSGDKGSGVHL
-711 GDHDGD
+711 GDHGGD
-717 KRFEMIYFHD
+717 MRYEMIYFHD

-756 GVWVAVYT
+756 GVWVAIYT

-776 NHNELGWIPVLIDGG
+776 SHNELGWVPMLIDGG
-791 VVYEA
+791 VIYDA
-796 DSPYISNPEDFD
+796 DPPYISDPEEFD

>member
-12 GTVLAGQYI
+12 GSVLAGQYI

-52 PDTMATRQGTTVIS
+52 PDTMATRQGTTVIP
-66 FTGERGESFAYG
+66 FTGERGDSFSYG

-171 KDGGVKLLDFG
+171 KDGSVKLLDFG

-239 SIDRIEDDDLIPPS
+239 SIDRIEDDELVPPS
-253 RLGAKISPA
+253 RLGAKITSA

-269 AMNVQPQ
+269 AMNINPQ
-276 ERFQSMK
+276 DRFQSMK
-283 AFKNAMLISKEEA
+283 AFKTAMLISKEEA
-296 ERARTEMPQ
+296 EKARTEMTQ
-305 VRQSVPPIGT
+305 IRQSAPAAGV
-315 GAAVPVTAASGI
+315 GATVSMAAASGI
-327 TNSQTIPNSQVISPS
+327 TNSQPVPNSQVIAPSQTIPNSQVIA
-342 QTITNSQVIS
+342 
-352 PSQTIPNSRTIMPSQ
+352 PSQTIPNSQVIAPSQ
-367 TIPRTQ
+367 TIPNSQVITPSQTAQDMRTVMPSQ
-373 PGQTVYGQQASNMS
+373 AMPGQQAQN
-387 NGMQPQQIP
+387 I
-396 NMPNGMQRPQ
+396 PNGMPRQ
-406 TPNMQNGVQGQQAV
+406 
-420 NMSGQGMNTQNGMPS
+420 
-435 QPNPGQGG
+435 NPGQNG
-443 GYPPHGGAYPNQG
+443 GYPPNGGTYSGQG
-456 PATPPK
+456 SAMPPK

-470 VLAVVAVFFLLITGG
+470 VLALVAVFFLLVTGG
-485 IIAAVLVVIGI
+485 IIAAVFVVIGI
-496 SGKSGDGD
+496 SGMSGDDD
-504 NNNTFAGNDI
+504 NNNTRAENNID

-524 SGPSS
+524 SGHGS
-529 LIDDNDDNDDNDDDG
+529 LIDDNDDDDD
-544 DQNPS
+544 DRDPSESNPG

-561 DIDVHLGNNGDGE
+561 DIDIHLGDNGD

-579 LAELKY
+579 LAKLKY

-595 LANATV
+595 LAGAEV
-601 LLEDGDGY
+601 LLEDEDGF

-623 FDVEPGSYRLTV
+623 FEAEPGEYVLTV
-635 TADGYYE
+635 NADGYFE
-642 RTESWTLTSSG
+642 RTESWNLTSSG
-653 LDLIAAMVPEVTG
+653 LDLVAAMVPEVSG

-684 GYNEETDVPTNYWN
+684 GYNEETGVPTNYWN
-698 PQDSGDKGSGVHL
+698 PTDSGDKGSGVHL
-711 GDHDGD
+711 GDHGGD
-717 KRFEMIYFHD
+717 MRYEMIYFHD

-737 VFDRTSMDNGSRTS
+737 VFDRTAMDSGSMTS

-756 GVWVAVYT
+756 GVWVAIYT

-776 NHNELGWIPVLIDGG
+776 SHNELGWVPMLIDGG
-791 VVYEA
+791 VIYDA
-796 DSPYISNPEDFD
+796 DPPYISDPEEFD